1 MSERAARELV
11 EFALHNDA
19 EQVKRP
25 KKKKEEE
32 VEEKEVVFSDE
43 ETDAKKVKTD
53 AKNGAEKEAGADNGG
68 KT

>member
-32 VEEKEVVFSDE
+32 EEEEEEKKE
-43 ETDAKKVKTD
+43 EEEEEKKVKTD
-53 AKNGAEKEAGADNGG
+53 AKEGAEKEAGADNSG
-68 KT
+68 KA

>member
-11 EFALHNDA
+11 ECALHNDA

-25 KKKKEEE
+25 KKKKEE

-53 AKNGAEKEAGADNGG
+53 AKNGAEKEAGADNSG
-68 KT
+68 KA

>member
-25 KKKKEEE
+25 KKKKEE
-32 VEEKEVVFSDE
+32 VEEKEAGFSDE
-43 ETDAKKVKTD
+43 
-53 AKNGAEKEAGADNGG
+53 
-68 KT
+68 

>member
-1 MSERAARELV
+1 MRRRAARELV

-19 EQVKRP
+19 EQVRRP
-25 KKKKEEE
+25 KKKKV

-53 AKNGAEKEAGADNGG
+53 EKMDT

>member
-1 MSERAARELV
+1 MRRRAARELV

-19 EQVKRP
+19 EQVRRP
-25 KKKKEEE
+25 KKKKV

-53 AKNGAEKEAGADNGG
+53 EKMDAK
-68 KT
+68 T

>member
-25 KKKKEEE
+25 KKKK
-32 VEEKEVVFSDE
+32 EKEVVFSDE

-53 AKNGAEKEAGADNGG
+53 AKNGAEKEAGADNSG
-68 KT
+68 KA